1 MKLALFDNYIPG
13 VMNDGRIVDLSAAVG
28 ESVMALAPV
37 LRMNAII
44 SEFDRLH
51 DRIADAA
58 TGRGKPLESVRLR
71 APAPRPSKMM
81 FGIGNYRENVDGE
94 ISPLGLYLKS
104 PSAILDPGGTV
115 NLPAADAI
123 IFHHEAELGFVI
135 GKRGR
140 DIPPASAME
149 HVFGYTCIID
159 VSARGLGTGIGFIDK
174 SQDTFCPMGPWIVTR
189 EQIPDPHKLDIKLW
203 ENDQLRQDY
212 NTSDIEH
219 PISEII
225 AWASK
230 IATLEVGDVFAC
242 GTNHQGLG
250 PMQDGET
257 CSLEI
262 ESVGRLTVNVR
273 DPLGRRWP
281 FGIDRGVGQAV
292 RRWKLTGA
300 FPKPEEMFQTR
311 RISQAQAAE

>member
-13 VMNDGRIVDLSAAVG
+13 VVNDGRIVDLSAAAG

-44 SEFDRLH
+44 SEFDRLR

-71 APAPRPSKMM
+71 APVPQPSKMM
-81 FGIGNYRENVDGE
+81 FGIGNYRENVDAE

-115 NLPAADAI
+115 KLPSADAI

-140 DIPPASAME
+140 DIPLASAMG

-189 EQIPDPHKLDIKLW
+189 EEIPDPHKLDIKLW

-257 CSLEI
+257 CSIEI

-300 FPKPEEMFQTR
+300 YPKPEEMFQTR
-311 RISQAQAAE
+311 RIS